1 MELALLVW
9 MVSWLNPLGFLLCV
23 SSVLVVTASVTAK
36 MAHTFDENPKVVETA
51 KKFIYFKT
59 SIFLLVFSII
69 IPNEKTAQ
77 YIASAYLIQSTY
89 ESDFVQKATP
99 LAQQAVL
106 NQLKMWAKDNKELE
120 TLVGQMEAV
129 NNVDTK

>member
-9 MVSWLNPLGFLLCV
+9 MVSWLNPLGSLLCV
-23 SSVLVVTASVTAK
+23 SSILMVAMSITAK
-36 MAHTFDENPKVVETA
+36 MAYTCDKNPKVVETA

-59 SIFLLVFSII
+59 SIFLLVSSII

-77 YIASAYLIQSTY
+77 YMAGAYLIQSTY

-106 NQLKMWAKDNKELE
+106 NQLKMWAKDNRELE

-129 NNVDTK
+129 KNVDTK

>member
-9 MVSWLNPLGFLLCV
+9 GISLLNAVGFTLFVFSLVIGTVSLFCKIYQIEEKDD
-23 SSVLVVTASVTAK
+23 SVTK
-36 MAHTFDENPKVVETA
+36 YIYLKTF
-51 KKFIYFKT
+51 ICLLIL
-59 SIFLLVFSII
+59 SILLPS
-69 IPNEKTAQ
+69 EKTAQ
-77 YIASAYLIQSTY
+77 YMAGAYLIQSTY
-89 ESDFVQKATP
+89 ESDFVQTATP

>member
-9 MVSWLNPLGFLLCV
+9 IVSWLNPLGFLLCMLSIMTVAV
-23 SSVLVVTASVTAK
+23 SLTAK
-36 MAHTFDENPKVVETA
+36 MAHTFDNYPDIVETA
-51 KKFIYFKT
+51 KKFMYFKT
-59 SIFLLVFSII
+59 SIFLLVLSII

-77 YIASAYLIQSTY
+77 YMAGAYLIQSTY

-129 NNVDTK
+129 NNVDAK